1 MRVVIAED
9 QALMRDGLTLLLERN
24 GFEVAAAATDGE
36 DLVRRVRAHHP
47 QLVLTDI
54 RMPPAHT
61 DEGLKAALAIRRQ
74 APNVAI
80 VVLSQHVQRDLACEL
95 LENADQG
102 GGIGYM
108 LKQRVASSE
117 AFCADLRRVGEG
129 GAVLDPEVVSTML
142 RRPAR
147 DDAIERLTPRQL
159 EVLGLMA
166 EGRSNAAIAQRLFLS
181 EKAILKHVAHIYD
194 ALELEPGLDDHRR
207 VVAVVRFLNR

>member
-36 DLVRRVRAHHP
+36 DLIRRVRAHRP

-54 RMPPAHT
+54 RMPPTHT
-61 DEGLKAALAIRRQ
+61 DEGLKAALAIRQ
-74 APNVAI
+74 HAPNMAI

-95 LENADQG
+95 LENADHG
-102 GGIGYM
+102 SGIGYM

-129 GAVLDPEVVSTML
+129 AAVLDPEVVSAML

-147 DDAIERLTPRQL
+147 DDEIERLTPRQL

-194 ALELEPGLDDHRR
+194 ALELAPGPDDHRR

>member
-1 MRVVIAED
+1 M
-9 QALMRDGLTLLLERN
+9 
-24 GFEVAAAATDGE
+24 
-36 DLVRRVRAHHP
+36 
-47 QLVLTDI
+47 
-54 RMPPAHT
+54 
-61 DEGLKAALAIRRQ
+61 
-74 APNVAI
+74 
-80 VVLSQHVQRDLACEL
+80 QRDLACEL

-117 AFCADLRRVGEG
+117 VFCADLRRVGEG